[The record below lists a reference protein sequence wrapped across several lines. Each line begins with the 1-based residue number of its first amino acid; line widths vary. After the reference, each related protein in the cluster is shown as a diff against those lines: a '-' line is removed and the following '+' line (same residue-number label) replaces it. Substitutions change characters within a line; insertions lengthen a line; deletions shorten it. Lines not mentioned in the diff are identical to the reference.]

1 MFGGDLETASLTDLN
16 PPPPPPPGS
25 PPREAS
31 AAISLSPATRRSA
44 SRDAPP
50 RLPIASS
57 SAGSDTATMAWC
69 RRGDGDE
76 PAGKRRRQTGLGAS
90 TAPAI
95 PSAGPPPPPLPV
107 ASPARS
113 AVADAE
119 SGREE
124 GRPREISQRSL
135 RFCVSSEPGLRASA
149 LDKPPNSKARSLPAA
164 VRVWAS
170 RGAGHIP
177 AARSVGSAARGG
189 AADQLLSAPATGR
202 GGCGGNTSGPSSRQV
217 REGTCSAQSSADG
230 RAAERTRP
238 SPAPSDGGWPCWSE
252 PPNMSIRSPRAWREE
267 TSAAPCEWRGEGAA
281 LPAGTQ

>member
-1 MFGGDLETASLTDLN
+1 MP

-50 RLPIASS
+50 RLPTASS

-76 PAGKRRRQTGLGAS
+76 PAGKRRRQTGLAA
-90 TAPAI
+90 APAV
-95 PSAGPPPPPLPV
+95 PSAGPPPRPLPV

-113 AVADAE
+113 AVADAA

-135 RFCVSSEPGLRASA
+135 RFCVGAEPGLRSSA
-149 LDKPPNSKARSLPAA
+149 LDKPPNSKARPLPAA

-177 AARSVGSAARGG
+177 AARSVESAARGG
-189 AADQLLSAPATGR
+189 AADQFLSAPATGR